1 MTQPF
6 SRRRFLAGSMVGA
19 GIATT
24 RAMTGTGL
32 GADAE
37 LSDAIDAHVHIF
49 PAGSD
54 RYPLGPGARRERL
67 PLPSFTPEEL
77 FAQSRPAGVRR
88 IVLIQYSPYGF
99 DNSYVLDA
107 MAQHP
112 GVFAVVG
119 MVDPRDRP
127 DQRIRELA
135 GRGVRGLRVS
145 GDGRKPDEWLHDE
158 STATVWRTAGELGV
172 AVCPLIDPVFL
183 PAIDQLCRK
192 FPSTR
197 VVIDHLAR
205 IGAARPPE
213 EASIALLCGLARHK
227 NVQVKVSAFYALG
240 AKRSPYLDLAPLV
253 RRVLEAFG
261 PERLMWGSDAPFQI
275 LRGHTYRDSIELLR
289 TRLDFLTASDRRWL
303 LRDTAAKTFF

>member
-1 MTQPF
+1 MIVTSF
-6 SRRRFLAGSMVGA
+6 
-19 GIATT
+19 
-24 RAMTGTGL
+24 
-32 GADAE
+32 D
-37 LSDAIDAHVHIF
+37 
-49 PAGSD
+49 
-54 RYPLGPGARRERL
+54 PGARRERL
-67 PLPSFTPEEL
+67 PLPSFTPEDL
-77 FAQSRPAGVRR
+77 FAQTRPAGVRR

-99 DNSYVLDA
+99 DNSYVLDT
-107 MAQHP
+107 MARYP

-119 MVDPRDRP
+119 MVDPHDRP

-158 STATVWRTAGELGV
+158 STATTWRTAGELGL

-183 PAIDQLCRK
+183 PAIEQLCRK

-205 IGAARPPE
+205 IGAARPLE

-227 NVQVKVSAFYALG
+227 NVHVKVSAFYALG

-253 RRVLEAFG
+253 RRVLDAFG
-261 PERLMWGSDAPFQI
+261 PDRLMWGSDAPYQI

-289 TRLDFLTASDRRWL
+289 TRLDFLTATDRRWL